1 MKAKKAKTKTSRAR
15 KPKKTTT
22 SSQVKKD
29 SKISKMHVLDGKAE
43 ENKGVKDLETIL
55 NPKGSY
61 NPFKANSEKEFES
74 NMIDMTLPDLQSL
87 AVETG
92 VFPSGNRT
100 TLKNKLKKEFR
111 NRVFLGKGNVVTQTQ
126 PILDA
131 STLSE
136 EQKKLFTA

>member
-1 MKAKKAKTKTSRAR
+1 MKAKRAKTKTSRAS

-22 SSQVKKD
+22 SSQAKKD
-29 SKISKMHVLDGKAE
+29 NKISKMNVLDGRAE
-43 ENKGVKDLETIL
+43 ENEGIKDLEAIL

-61 NPFKANSEKEFES
+61 NPFKSNNDEEFEAR
-74 NMIDMTLPDLQSL
+74 MIDMTLPDLQSL